1 MKGSSHLESSSLPQN
16 LGSLFLSLSDS
27 PSALSLTNMHS
38 NVTIATSVAREL
50 KQIIR
55 NLIAAGWF
63 VGQQKVSQCQ
73 NFDAFLQPARAR
85 IKIFTR

>member
-1 MKGSSHLESSSLPQN
+1 
-16 LGSLFLSLSDS
+16 
-27 PSALSLTNMHS
+27 MHS
-38 NVTIATSVAREL
+38 NVTIPTSVAREL